1 MRTGGKQWEE
11 TWAGRLCVEIA
22 SERVDVR
29 RLKQDE
35 RARVWQAESSMEGS
49 RWCRALLAAPQN

>member
-1 MRTGGKQWEE
+1 MRTGGKQWEG
-11 TWAGRLCVEIA
+11 TWTGGLGVESA

-35 RARVWQAESSMEGS
+35 KARVWQPESSMEGS
-49 RWCRALLAAPQN
+49 RWRRALP